1 MDGTQT
7 NYYGNMETEE
17 KKLSD
22 RINEID
28 WGKFLTWTTIVSV
41 TMIAFYGL
49 GAIKHW
55 KEIKKL
61 G

>member
-1 MDGTQT
+1 M
-7 NYYGNMETEE
+7 E
-17 KKLSD
+17 KKEQDSSL
-22 RINEID
+22 ID
-28 WGKFLTWTTIVSV
+28 TIKNFNWRKIATWTTVISL

-61 G
+61 K

>member
-1 MDGTQT
+1 MSNQQENSNGLVDAIKQVDW
-7 NYYGNMETEE
+7 
-17 KKLSD
+17 KK
-22 RINEID
+22 
-28 WGKFLTWTTIVSV
+28 FVTWTTIISV

-61 G
+61 KSQRK

>member
-1 MDGTQT
+1 MK
-7 NYYGNMETEE
+7 EEEE
-17 KKLSD
+17 KLVEGIK
-22 RINEID
+22 NFD
-28 WGKFLTWTTIVSV
+28 WKSLATWTTVISI

-61 G
+61 K

>member
-1 MDGTQT
+1 MSNQQENSNSLVDAIKQVDW
-7 NYYGNMETEE
+7 
-17 KKLSD
+17 KK
-22 RINEID
+22 
-28 WGKFLTWTTIVSV
+28 FVTWTTIISV

-61 G
+61 K

>member
-1 MDGTQT
+1 
-7 NYYGNMETEE
+7 MEEE
-17 KKLSD
+17 GKKISD
-22 RINEID
+22 KINEID
-28 WGKFLTWTTIVSV
+28 WRNFVTWTTIVSI

-49 GAIKHW
+49 GALKHF

>member
-1 MDGTQT
+1 
-7 NYYGNMETEE
+7 MEEE
-17 KKLSD
+17 GKKISD
-22 RINEID
+22 KINEID
-28 WGKFLTWTTIVSV
+28 WRNFVTWTTVVSI

-49 GAIKHW
+49 GAVKHF

>member
-1 MDGTQT
+1 
-7 NYYGNMETEE
+7 MENEE
-17 KKLSD
+17 KKFSD

-28 WGKFLTWTTIVSV
+28 WGKFVTWTTIVSL

-49 GAIKHW
+49 GAIKHF

>member
-1 MDGTQT
+1 
-7 NYYGNMETEE
+7 METEE

-28 WGKFLTWTTIVSV
+28 WGKFVTWTTIVSL

-49 GAIKHW
+49 GAIKHF

>member
-1 MDGTQT
+1 MYNQEKE
-7 NYYGNMETEE
+7 NNLIETIKEFNW
-17 KKLSD
+17 K
-22 RINEID
+22 R
-28 WGKFLTWTTIVSV
+28 FATWTTIISI

-61 G
+61 K

>member
-1 MDGTQT
+1 VK
-7 NYYGNMETEE
+7 EEEE
-17 KKLSD
+17 KLVDEIKNFDWKKLA
-22 RINEID
+22 
-28 WGKFLTWTTIVSV
+28 TWTTIISI

-61 G
+61 K

>member
-1 MDGTQT
+1 MQFQ
-7 NYYGNMETEE
+7 EE
-17 KKLSD
+17 EDKLIDAIKDFNWKK
-22 RINEID
+22 
-28 WGKFLTWTTIVSV
+28 FATWTTIISI

-61 G
+61 K

>member
-1 MDGTQT
+1 MFYFTLIVLKKLK
-7 NYYGNMETEE
+7 EEEE
-17 KKLSD
+17 KLVEGIKNFDWKKLAT
-22 RINEID
+22 
-28 WGKFLTWTTIVSV
+28 LTTVISI

-61 G
+61 K